1 MAKKFEADLIILG
14 PNQAAPK
21 GRFFA
26 GSTADTL
33 LHYSPQPLGL
43 VPRKVKLSKHG
54 VTRFNFAIT
63 ERSPR
68 EDHEML
74 AAAELA
80 NRWNLPLRLLA
91 FSAKGLLSTPSKD
104 KHDMALELAAEWLED
119 SLAMLD
125 RARDCIQEKF
135 PELDVT
141 SEIGSGAGWGGA
153 VDSLKWKKGDLML
166 MASTPQGPIA
176 RVFLGST
183 ATELLPHI
191 RVPILVHP
199 SCG

>member
-1 MAKKFEADLIILG
+1 
-14 PNQAAPK
+14 
-21 GRFFA
+21 
-26 GSTADTL
+26 
-33 LHYSPQPLGL
+33 
-43 VPRKVKLSKHG
+43 
-54 VTRFNFAIT
+54 
-63 ERSPR
+63 
-68 EDHEML
+68 
-74 AAAELA
+74 
-80 NRWNLPLRLLA
+80 
-91 FSAKGLLSTPSKD
+91 
-104 KHDMALELAAEWLED
+104 MALKLAAEWLED

-125 RARDCIQEKF
+125 RARDSIQEKF
-135 PELDVT
+135 PDLDVT